1 VPSRQVEQERAR
13 ARGARRLIPWVVG
26 SAASAGVLVWVA
38 GGGWRGALTI
48 GALGLL
54 FGALVLAFSVARCPR
69 CGTPLPRGAAS
80 GEGCPSCGAER

>member
-69 CGTPLPRGAAS
+69 CGTLLPRGTAS